1 MTNSN
6 LYSEKYRRLYSA
18 ITQGDF
24 AEAKSM
30 IHSEEQSF
38 VQFMDEYIAQ
48 HGLVRQTILHRADIP
63 VAVGYKYLNGT
74 KRTKNR
80 NTILRLCIAM
90 SMTLDDVQ
98 KVLGLYGMSGLNDS
112 GRDSIIIMGIEYRST
127 VDTIDEWL
135 RNLAL
140 EPIMENYD
148 R

>member
-1 MTNSN
+1 MTDSN
-6 LYSEKYRRLYSA
+6 QFSEKYRRLYSA

-24 AEAKSM
+24 AGAKSM

-48 HGLVRQTILHRADIP
+48 HGLVRQTIIHRADIP
-63 VAVGYKYLNGT
+63 IGVGYKYLNGT

-90 SMTLDDVQ
+90 EMPIDDVQ
-98 KVLGLYGMSGLNDS
+98 KALSLYGMSALNDS
-112 GRDSIIIMGIEYRST
+112 GRDSVIILGIEHRST

-135 RNLAL
+135 RAMAL